1 MIQMRKFL
9 IIILTLLAVQINLNG
24 QSDTRAVSILDK
36 FSAAAT
42 SAPSVSM
49 KFLLVTVDQVEN
61 SKDTLAGSIILS
73 KDRYRLDLPDNII
86 WFDGKTSWSYL
97 PAEQEVTITNPDD
110 EEDSFQSRPSM
121 IFTMYKNGFKCRLLE
136 ERNDSYVIDL
146 YPEDVKNEL
155 IRVRLTIAKPSLNLR
170 NFEYKRRD
178 GITHTLLV
186 RDYNLLIVPEEN
198 TFTFIPSKYK
208 GIEIIDMR

>member
-1 MIQMRKFL
+1 MTMMKKFL
-9 IIILTLLAVQINLNG
+9 LIILTLLAVQINLKG
-24 QSDTRAVSILDK
+24 QSDARAVSILDK

-86 WFDGKTSWSYL
+86 WFNGLTSWSYL

-121 IFTMYKNGFKCRLLE
+121 IFTMYKSGFKCRLLE
-136 ERNDSYVIDL
+136 EKNDSYTIDL
-146 YPEDVKNEL
+146 YPDDVKNEL
-155 IRVRLTIAKPSLNLR
+155 VRVRLTITKPSLNLR
-170 NFEYKRRD
+170 NFEYKRKD
-178 GITHTLLV
+178 GITHTLIV

-198 TFTFIPSKYK
+198 AFTFSPSRYK